1 MGLPPRSRTLTRD
14 GATGAVTEAVT
25 AAVVDDLQGQSP
37 DLGWPDASSLVDALV
52 DALSHLLV
60 DVGEGARTPSPRP
73 EVIGALGG
81 APGSLDPA
89 SCRATA
95 GSLRRAG
102 STLHEAARADDRDGA
117 TWAGRA
123 GDVALDL
130 ADLLESLADQARS
143 GRLTPSHKGPVLRR
157 LRGLQRELATV

>member
-25 AAVVDDLQGQSP
+25 AALVDDLQGQSP
-37 DLGWPDASSLVDALV
+37 DLGWPDASSMVDALV

-60 DVGEGARTPSPRP
+60 DLGAGAGSPRPRP

-81 APGSLDPA
+81 AAGPLDPA

-102 STLHEAARADDRDGA
+102 ATLLAAEAEEAKQA
-117 TWAGRA
+117 TAWAGRA
-123 GDVALDL
+123 GEVALDL
-130 ADLLESLADQARS
+130 ADLLDSLVDQARS
-143 GRLTPSHKGPVLRR
+143 GRLRPSHKGPVVRR
-157 LRGLQRELATV
+157 LRSLQRQLDAV